1 MVKTFTWTK
10 AKAGSN
16 GTNAVVFSVYA
27 PNGTVVQNQSGTL
40 TLATSA
46 YSGTTAIT
54 KSDME
59 MIRQDF
65 QSSITQNSS
74 EIRMDFTAVTDEI
87 KDNVAANQQ
96 LLEEYIRF
104 KGALIELGKV
114 GNSFT
119 AGQHYTDQCTG
130 SFLWRHRSNHCSECQ
145 D

>member
-1 MVKTFTWTK
+1 MALLTCCQQTFQNVTAYEEMVGDVDELKVQVHECYSEITKT
-10 AKAGSN
+10 S
-16 GTNAVVFSVYA
+16 SEII
-27 PNGTVVQNQSGTL
+27 GTVQDTYIS
-40 TLATSA
+40 
-46 YSGTTAIT
+46 

-104 KGALIELGKV
+104 KGALIL
-114 GNSFT
+114 SLI
-119 AGQHYTDQCTG
+119 HI
-130 SFLWRHRSNHCSECQ
+130 
-145 D
+145 